1 MRQYGIGGPNS
12 IRAFAPRQIGPGS
25 YRPVAADNVNNY
37 YDQVGDL
44 RLEGN
49 LEYRQD
55 LFPYVKGAV
64 FVDAGNIWLVNDDP
78 NRPGGQFNPSTFLQQ
93 LAVGAGAG
101 IRIDVQFF
109 VIRFDYAIPLRAN
122 YGTPDDK
129 AGRLNLAIGYP
140 F

>member
-1 MRQYGIGGPNS
+1 
-12 IRAFAPRQIGPGS
+12 
-25 YRPVAADNVNNY
+25 
-37 YDQVGDL
+37 VGDI

-55 LFPYVKGAV
+55 LIPYVKGAL
-64 FVDAGNIWLVNDDP
+64 FVDAGNIWLVNQDP
-78 NRPGGQFNPSTFLQQ
+78 GRPTLGADGQPDGKNGQFKASTFLKE

-109 VIRFDYAIPLRAN
+109 VIRFDYAYPLRAP
-122 YGTPDDK
+122 YGKPTKFNADGTTSTDQPF
-129 AGRLNLAIGYP
+129 RLNLAIGYP

>member
-1 MRQYGIGGPNS
+1 
-12 IRAFAPRQIGPGS
+12 
-25 YRPVAADNVNNY
+25 
-37 YDQVGDL
+37 VGDL

-64 FVDAGNIWLVNDDP
+64 FVDAGNVWLVNNDP
-78 NRPGGQFNPSTFLQQ
+78 QRPGGQFSTSTFLNQ

-101 IRIDVQFF
+101 LRIDVQFF
-109 VIRFDYAIPLRAN
+109 VIRFDYAFPLRAN

-129 AGRLNLAIGYP
+129 SGRLNLAIGYP